1 MAIAAVDKKINKT
14 TGDSSVLKQIKG
26 LDMNINF
33 SRSISTRE
41 LIFFSSQLSLM
52 IEIGT
57 PLNEGLISI
66 ARQIKNPMFKKA
78 ITGLIDD
85 VEGGTLLSTAMD
97 KYPHI
102 FSEVYNSLIKAGE
115 NSGQLKE
122 MVDRA
127 VLVQEKQEKF
137 LATLKKAM
145 TYPLIL
151 CGVSVAV
158 VIFLLTFVFPRFA
171 VLFEEIKDILPASTK
186 FLLYVSNSIR
196 TSWIYPV
203 VLIGI
208 TVAGVYAFAKSTK
221 GRLFIDTLKMRLPV
235 INQVFV
241 RIYLV
246 QMMRTLGFL
255 MVCNVPL
262 MDALQITRR
271 GVKNLVFVR
280 FIDQTT
286 RNLEEGKGMSLSFT
300 ESAFIPES
308 AKQIV
313 KTGEDTQNISKVMLR
328 LSDYYENEI
337 DDQMKKFATIIEPLL
352 LIIMGVVVG
361 VIVMSLILPIF
372 KLSKMVH

>member
-1 MAIAAVDKKINKT
+1 MAIAAVNKKINKPA
-14 TGDSSVLKQIKG
+14 GNSSVLEKIKG
-26 LDMNINF
+26 LDMNVSF
-33 SRSISTRE
+33 SRGISTRE

-57 PLNEGLISI
+57 PLNEGLTSI
-66 ARQIKNPMFKKA
+66 ARQIKNPVFKKA
-78 ITGLIDD
+78 ITGLVED
-85 VEGGTLLSTAMD
+85 VEAGNLLSTSMES
-97 KYPHI
+97 YPNL
-102 FSEVYNSLIKAGE
+102 FSEVYVSLIKAGE
-115 NSGQLKE
+115 NSGELKE

-127 VLVQEKQEKF
+127 VMVQEKQEKF
-137 LATLKKAM
+137 IATLKKAM

-158 VIFLLTFVFPRFA
+158 VVFLLTFVFPRFA
-171 VLFEEIKDILPASTK
+171 VLFEDIKDILPASTK

-203 VLIGI
+203 LFVGI
-208 TVAGVYAFAKSTK
+208 IAAGAYTFAKSTK
-221 GRLFIDTLKMRLPV
+221 GRLIIDTLKMSLPG
-235 INQVFV
+235 INQIFV
-241 RIYLV
+241 RVYLV

-255 MVCNVPL
+255 MICNVPL
-262 MDALQITRR
+262 MDALLITRR
-271 GVKNLVFVR
+271 GVNNLVFVK
-280 FIDQTT
+280 FIDKTA
-286 RNLEEGKGMSLSFT
+286 RNLEEGKGMSISFT

-313 KTGEDTQNISKVMLR
+313 KTGEDTQNISKVMLK

-337 DDQMKKFATIIEPLL
+337 DDQMRKFTTIIEPLL
-352 LIIMGVVVG
+352 LIFMGVVVG

>member
-1 MAIAAVDKKINKT
+1 MAIAAIHKKINKT
-14 TGDSSVLKQIKG
+14 TGDSSVLEQIKG

-57 PLNEGLISI
+57 PLNQGLTSI
-66 ARQIKNPMFKKA
+66 ARQIKNPVFKKA
-78 ITGLIDD
+78 ITGL
-85 VEGGTLLSTAMD
+85 VEEVESGTLLSTAMD

-102 FSEVYNSLIKAGE
+102 FSEVYISLIKAGE
-115 NSGQLKE
+115 NSGQLRE

-127 VLVQEKQEKF
+127 VMVQEKQEKF
-137 LATLKKAM
+137 LSTIKKAM

-208 TVAGVYAFAKSTK
+208 TAAGVYAFARSTK
-221 GRLFIDTLKMRLPV
+221 GRLFIDTLKMGIPV

-255 MVCNVPL
+255 MICNVPL

-286 RNLEEGKGMSLSFT
+286 RNLEEGQGMALSFT
-300 ESAFIPES
+300 DSSFIPES

-313 KTGEDTQNISKVMLR
+313 KTGEDTQNIPKVMLR